1 VAKNDDDERIEAF
14 GKRGPAPRDLDSEER
29 TRFLRLIQGGL
40 GIHLALE
47 HIGIG
52 HARYKRTLANDPDFD
67 AEVKHSLACRRE
79 RLASLAYK
87 LAAGN
92 KEEGREPDIFLL
104 KFMINRDDQAERY
117 REEQREK
124 RRLAREKAG
133 AKGAGDAGD
142 HTTVIHAA
150 ARAVA
155 DIEGPQWRAQQQQ
168 RISEAPSQPP
178 PSAPSTDEPSS

>member
-1 VAKNDDDERIEAF
+1 VAKNDDERDDEPASP
-14 GKRGPAPRDLDSEER
+14 GPAPRDLDRGER
-29 TRFLRLIQGGL
+29 VKFLRLIQGGL
-40 GIHLALE
+40 GVHLALE

-52 HARYKRTLANDPDFD
+52 WKRYKRTLANDPDFD

-155 DIEGPQWRAQQQQ
+155 DIEGQQWRAQQRE
-168 RISEAPSQPP
+168 RISESPSRPP